1 MKGLVFAAIGVTLL
15 IAAMIAM
22 VGVQRFRDTAASAD
36 GVVERLNAGGSHP
49 QIRFTTDSGAS
60 ISYAQGGL
68 IFGYRPGDPVRVMY
82 RPDRPQ
88 ATARLD
94 SIGAMWAMPLL
105 LGLLGSGFAIGGLL
119 HFLGTKA
126 R

>member
-1 MKGLVFAAIGVTLL
+1 MRGLFFTVIGAALL
-15 IAAMIAM
+15 IAAVIATI
-22 VGVQRFRDTAASAD
+22 GVQRFRDAAARAD

-49 QIRFTTDSGAS
+49 QIRFTTTAGDVV
-60 ISYAQGGL
+60 SYAQGGL
-68 IFGYRPGDPVRVMY
+68 IFCYRAGDRVRVMY

-94 SIGAMWAMPLL
+94 QFGAMWAMPLL
-105 LGLLGSGFAIGGLL
+105 LGLLGAGFSIGGML
-119 HFLGTKA
+119 HFLATRA

>member
-1 MKGLVFAAIGVTLL
+1 MKGLFFTVIGAALL
-15 IAAMIAM
+15 IAAVIAAM
-22 VGVQRFRDTAASAD
+22 GVQRFRDAAARAD

-49 QIRFTTDSGAS
+49 QIRFTTMAGDVV
-60 ISYAQGGL
+60 SYAQGGL
-68 IFGYRPGDPVRVMY
+68 IFGYRAGDRVRVMY

-94 SIGAMWAMPLL
+94 QFGAMWAMPLL
-105 LGLLGSGFAIGGLL
+105 LGFLGAGFSIGGML
-119 HFLGTKA
+119 HFLATRA

>member
-1 MKGLVFAAIGVTLL
+1 MRGLFFTVIGAALL
-15 IAAMIAM
+15 IAAVIATI
-22 VGVQRFRDTAASAD
+22 GVQRFRDAAARAD

-49 QIRFTTDSGAS
+49 QIRFTTTAGDVV
-60 ISYAQGGL
+60 SYAQGGL
-68 IFGYRPGDPVRVMY
+68 IFGYRAGDRVRVMY

-94 SIGAMWAMPLL
+94 QFGAMWAMPLL
-105 LGLLGSGFAIGGLL
+105 LGLLGAGFSIGGML
-119 HFLGTKA
+119 HFLATRA

>member
-1 MKGLVFAAIGVTLL
+1 MRGLFFTVIGAALL
-15 IAAMIAM
+15 IAAVIATI
-22 VGVQRFRDTAASAD
+22 GVQRFRDAAARAD

-49 QIRFTTDSGAS
+49 QIRFTTTAGDVV
-60 ISYAQGGL
+60 SYAQGGL
-68 IFGYRPGDPVRVMY
+68 IFGYRAGDRVRVMY

-94 SIGAMWAMPLL
+94 QFGAMWAMPLL
-105 LGLLGSGFAIGGLL
+105 LGLLGAGFPIGGML
-119 HFLGTKA
+119 HFLATRA

>member
-1 MKGLVFAAIGVTLL
+1 MKGLFFTIIGAALL
-15 IAAMIAM
+15 IAAAIAAM
-22 VGVQRFRDTAASAD
+22 GVQRFRDAAARAD

-49 QIRFTTDSGAS
+49 QIRFTTMAGDVV
-60 ISYAQGGL
+60 SYAQGGL
-68 IFGYRPGDPVRVMY
+68 IFGYRTGDSVRVMY

-94 SIGAMWAMPLL
+94 QFGAMWAMPLL
-105 LGLLGSGFAIGGLL
+105 LGFLGAGFSLGGML
-119 HFLGTKA
+119 HFLATRA